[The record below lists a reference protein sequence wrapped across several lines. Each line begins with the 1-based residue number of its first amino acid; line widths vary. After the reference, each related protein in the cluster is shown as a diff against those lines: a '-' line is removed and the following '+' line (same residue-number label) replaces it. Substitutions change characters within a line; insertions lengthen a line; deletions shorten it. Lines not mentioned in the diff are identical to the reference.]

1 MKVSVS
7 LPDEDIEFL
16 DSYAASVGM
25 NSRSAAL
32 HRAVRLLKEHE
43 LSDDYEAAWRSGR
56 TRATTRWDQAT
67 NDGLVTSASR

>member
-43 LSDDYEAAWRSGR
+43 LSDDYEAAWREWSDSGDDQV
-56 TRATTRWDQAT
+56 WDQAT
-67 NDGLVTSASR
+67 NDGLSD